1 MLALVPRL
9 KGQQRDFWVNILLL
23 SLLPQIHPPPPQ
35 QKQLRSGS
43 KALFIDHPHCSRE
56 WEMAK
61 NNKNTSTTL
70 HLMSVCRKYLIF
82 KELFMGVFGR
92 KTQTLLLTSMHVKTV
107 YRNNFNIEL
116 YCSKRFLIINMLFKL
131 SLQGKS
137 ERPQ

>member
-1 MLALVPRL
+1 
-9 KGQQRDFWVNILLL
+9 
-23 SLLPQIHPPPPQ
+23 
-35 QKQLRSGS
+35 
-43 KALFIDHPHCSRE
+43 
-56 WEMAK
+56 MAK